1 MHSFLPTEQTA
12 GLVFF
17 NLCLLLLMYALM
29 KKALRPPYIA
39 PPTNRTLTVLLMFVF
54 VLFSFWG
61 LDWFG
66 YQSSF
71 EYLKNGYPGH
81 MEEVYLWIVQ
91 NLSPNYIM
99 FRFVVWGGSLC
110 LLLHMFKRLSIPTNL
125 AIFFFCSIY
134 IIWFSYARVS
144 AAMVLV
150 YYGLTVLYKPY
161 KSKFLSI
168 LIGTSAIGCAYFFHK
183 SALFGIAAALLTILV
198 NRFEKKTL
206 IILLLCYPV
215 LIYLAQSY
223 LSDFLMADASAED
236 GALGQSMSSGQR
248 YLQKDLSQKGIGS
261 LIQNFL
267 ERFPH
272 FLLAYISFYFI
283 RSNYYLDAP
292 TDIKAF
298 IRLQFFIVLLASLF
312 MFDLGANTQIVFSRF
327 LRFAVIPSCII
338 LTYFYSTR
346 FKFKYTQIAY
356 YLAFLG
362 TLYALVYSMYNAYVH
377 NGLY

>member
-71 EYLKNGYPGH
+71 EPLKNGYPGH
-81 MEEVYLWIVQ
+81 MEDIYVWIAQ
-91 NLSPNYIM
+91 NLSPNYII

-134 IIWFSYARVS
+134 IIWFSYARVT

-150 YYGLTVLYKPY
+150 FYGLIVLYKPY

-198 NRFEKKTL
+198 NRFEKKTF

-267 ERFPH
+267 ERSPH
-272 FLLAYISFYFI
+272 FLLAYVSFNFI
-283 RSNYYLDAP
+283 RSKYYLDGP
-292 TDIKAF
+292 TDIKVF

-312 MFDLGANTQIVFSRF
+312 MFDLGANTQVVFSRF
-327 LRFAVIPSCII
+327 SRFAVIPSCII
-338 LTYFYSTR
+338 LTFFYSTR
-346 FKFKYTQIAY
+346 FKFKYIQIAY
-356 YLAFLG
+356 YLAFMG
-362 TLYALVYSMYNAYVH
+362 TIYAVVYSMYNAYV
-377 NGLY
+377 G

>member
-39 PPTNRTLTVLLMFVF
+39 PPTNRSVTILLMFVF
-54 VLFSFWG
+54 ILFSFWG

-71 EYLKNGYPGH
+71 KLLKSGHSGH
-81 MEEVYLWIVQ
+81 MEEVYVWIAQ

-125 AIFFFCSIY
+125 VIFFFCSIY

-198 NRFEKKTL
+198 NRFEKKTF

-223 LSDFLMADASAED
+223 LSDFLMADASAGD
-236 GALGQSMSSGQR
+236 GALGQSMASGQR
-248 YLQKDLSQKGIGS
+248 YLNRDGGTSSPLVLLS
-261 LIQNFL
+261 FFA

-272 FLLAYISFYFI
+272 FLLSYISFYFI
-283 RSNYYLDAP
+283 KSKYYNNAP
-292 TDIKAF
+292 NDIKVF
-298 IRLQFFIVLLASLF
+298 MRLQFFLVLLSSLF
-312 MFDLGANTQIVFSRF
+312 MFDLGANTTIVFIRF
-327 LRFAVIPSCII
+327 LRFAVIPSCIV
-338 LTYFYSTR
+338 LTYLYSVG

-356 YLAFLG
+356 YIAFAG
-362 TLYALVYSMYNAYVH
+362 TLYTLFYRIYKP
-377 NGLY
+377 L